1 MRTRG
6 EELVREPLDGQCQE
20 GTQVELAAHLAI
32 ELVLERAVREALARL
47 AALRGM
53 RKACTRRT
61 YTWISTRARAR
72 QQHRVRRHEA
82 CDLGVRPRLQ
92 AKRAREGAFR

>member
-61 YTWISTRARAR
+61 YTWISMRARAR
-72 QQHRVRRHEA
+72 QQHSEDA
-82 CDLGVRPRLQ
+82 
-92 AKRAREGAFR
+92 